1 MKIGL
6 NLLHGHLLV
15 TGATQT
21 PERWLSCDA
30 ADATADK
37 HTSVPG

>member
-30 ADATADK
+30 TADK